1 MGIFGIFY
9 KGLHHYFFFDKNC
22 QKLNYSVLEGNRFEF
37 WLGIQRGVTLL
48 VWTICSV
55 VSDKILI
62 LFVSSDKILIIW
74 WKTRILS

>member
-1 MGIFGIFY
+1 MGIFGIFISGY
-9 KGLHHYFFFDKNC
+9 FTFFFNKNC

-48 VWTICSV
+48 GWTICCV

-62 LFVSSDKILIIW
+62 ICFKI
-74 WKTRILS
+74 RILS